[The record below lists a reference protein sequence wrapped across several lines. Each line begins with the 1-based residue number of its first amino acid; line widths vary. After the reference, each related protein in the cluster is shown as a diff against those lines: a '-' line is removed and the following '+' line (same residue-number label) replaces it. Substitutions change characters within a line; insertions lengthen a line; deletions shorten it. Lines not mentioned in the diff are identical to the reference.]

1 MIKALYELKSGE
13 LRLDVQLVPCE
24 RLSSSRGLVYGL
36 GVFETL
42 AVRRGKIIL
51 ENLHL
56 KRIEKG
62 AAALNTAYEL
72 NAIQSLLVQFLRSQ
86 SNSFHVLEGILK
98 VSLYS
103 GDQVK
108 QDDGAYVVAARGY
121 ASSQTAS
128 FLMLEWVSIN
138 LDSMSSPV
146 SIVGMDEPMQSW
158 LPQFVGLK
166 KTSAIEYVYWSSL
179 AKANG
184 FDQGILFDTA
194 GCVLEGTMS
203 NVVLLTNSNEIVTP
217 ALQYCGVH
225 GILRQALLD
234 AGTVVISDR
243 ITENDLIEA
252 KRVYLINSVRGAQP
266 VKLYHSRK
274 TMTAPISRSWDLQLP
289 DQQVMQFEQH
299 VKHIMHVE

>member
-13 LRLDVQLVPCE
+13 LRLDVQLVPCD

-56 KRIEKG
+56 KRMEKG
-62 AAALNTAYEL
+62 AAALNTAYDL

-121 ASSQTAS
+121 ASSQTSS
-128 FLMLEWVSIN
+128 FLMLEWVPID
-138 LDSMSSPV
+138 LDNMSSPV
-146 SIVGMDEPMQSW
+146 TIVGMDEPMQSW

-166 KTSAIEYVYWSSL
+166 R
-179 AKANG
+179 
-184 FDQGILFDTA
+184 
-194 GCVLEGTMS
+194 
-203 NVVLLTNSNEIVTP
+203 
-217 ALQYCGVH
+217 
-225 GILRQALLD
+225 LRQ
-234 AGTVVISDR
+234 
-243 ITENDLIEA
+243 
-252 KRVYLINSVRGAQP
+252 
-266 VKLYHSRK
+266 
-274 TMTAPISRSWDLQLP
+274 
-289 DQQVMQFEQH
+289 
-299 VKHIMHVE
+299 